1 MKCISCSTD
10 NNLKDRT
17 ANMGRCK
24 SCNHQFVFEPTVMPT
39 ATKLT
44 DPFFAK
50 LILDLSAN
58 NTLFFTPRQLYYL
71 LDKRLRSN
79 ATKGGLAGSIFA
91 TLIGFLPILFISFWS
106 AGFFRVAYGVV
117 APILFFVYVAVV
129 IWSAATGSVSRQ
141 FNRRARQNNIKML
154 KIWAA
159 VLLLVGLPVSIIMQ
173 APPGIFASIGLGLG
187 AAWLSFDR
195 QRQQS
200 KIFDEF
206 LIDRGQFDT
215 WLKQWTSVNSP
226 PAKILPEPQTMSLPA
241 APDPEVTAYSF
252 DRVVVCNSIEIAQL
266 LITNNF
272 HFENNCA
279 ILTIDGYPQSI
290 FEATMTMLRR
300 NSDLKVYAL
309 HDCSPAGVQM
319 ISHLRQTENWFPDPN
334 IPIIDVGIMPRQ
346 VMNNAD
352 VSTRQSSRAA
362 TAAQRLPAEV
372 RASLNPEE
380 IAWLNA
386 GCYLDLESFPPQQL
400 IQILQRAINDSR
412 ELGVV
417 EGSDILFISSY
428 GSGDGFYAAE
438 SFG

>member
-24 SCNHQFVFEPTVMPT
+24 SCNHQFVFEPTAMPT

-50 LILDLSAN
+50 LLLDLSAN

-91 TLIGFLPILFISFWS
+91 ILIGFLPILFISFWS
-106 AGFFRVAYGVV
+106 AGLFRIPYSVV
-117 APILFFVYVAVV
+117 APILFFLYAAVI

-141 FNRRARQNNIKML
+141 FNRRARQDNIKML
-154 KIWAA
+154 KILAG
-159 VLLLVGLPVSIIMQ
+159 VLLLVGMPVSIIMQ
-173 APPGIFASIGLGLG
+173 APLGICASIGLGLG

-226 PAKILPEPQTMSLPA
+226 PVKILPEPQTMSLPA

-290 FEATMTMLRR
+290 FAATMTMLRR
-300 NSDLKVYAL
+300 NPDLKVYAL

-319 ISHLRQTENWFPDPN
+319 ISHLRRSETWFPDPN

-352 VSTRQSSRAA
+352 ISTRQSSRAA
-362 TAAQRLPAEV
+362 TAAQGLPADV

-380 IAWLNA
+380 IAWLNT

-412 ELGVV
+412 ELGMV
-417 EGSDILFISSY
+417 ESSDTLFISSY